1 VSVYS
6 HSRITS
12 FQNCPLLYRYRY
24 IDRIKRDTQSVEA
37 FMGKVVHEV
46 LQNLYDDL
54 GRARA
59 SSAEHYGESFSTLWR
74 RTWSGNVKIV
84 RDGMTPD
91 DYHAIGR
98 RCVETFFSRYHP
110 FERGQVVGCE
120 VKVEFALDPEGRYR
134 MLGYV
139 DRVDRTGDGAL
150 EIHDYKTGAL
160 PRTSGPGSLERDRQL
175 GLYEIALRQRHP
187 DVTEVRHVWHYL
199 QHDREFVL
207 QRATEEIDRTRLG
220 TIRAIQRIEAT
231 THFPARPGP
240 LCSWCEYKDIC
251 PAWSEARPAVALPAP
266 PPALI
271 DPPLLPEYEPRTGQ
285 YLLF

>member
-1 VSVYS
+1 VSVYT

-12 FQNCPLLYRYRY
+12 FQNCPMLYRYRY

-46 LQNLYDDL
+46 LQVLYDDL
-54 GRARA
+54 SRARA
-59 SSAEHYGESFSTLWR
+59 SQPDSYGEIFSTLWR
-74 RTWSGNVKIV
+74 QGYSDNIRIV
-84 RDGMTPD
+84 RDGMTAD
-91 DYHAIGR
+91 DYHTIGR
-98 RCVETFFSRYHP
+98 RCVESFFSRHHP
-110 FERGQVVGCE
+110 FETGQVVGCE
-120 VKVEFALDPEGRYR
+120 VKVEFALDPDGRYR

-139 DRVDRTGDGAL
+139 DRIDRAGQIL

-175 GLYEIALRQRHP
+175 ALYEIALRQRWP

-199 QHDREFVL
+199 QHDREFTL
-207 QRATEEIDRTRLG
+207 KREAEELDRTRIG
-220 TIRAIQRIEAT
+220 TIRAIQRIEAS

-251 PAWSEARPAVALPAP
+251 PAWTHERAVLAPAP
-266 PPALI
+266 MI